1 MTTMD
6 GSLEDLTRPMVGNLV
21 YCERTRV
28 ISTSGAMVRVAES
41 DAHDLFNGDE
51 NACKGCFRYKTCES
65 TVMAE
70 AHGRW

>member
-6 GSLEDLTRPMVGNLV
+6 GSPEDLAKPMIGNLV

-28 ISTSGAMVRVAES
+28 ISTSGAMIRVAES
-41 DAHDLFNGDE
+41 DAHDLYNGHDK
-51 NACKGCFRYKTCES
+51 ACAGCFRYQACKNAVTS
-65 TVMAE
+65 E